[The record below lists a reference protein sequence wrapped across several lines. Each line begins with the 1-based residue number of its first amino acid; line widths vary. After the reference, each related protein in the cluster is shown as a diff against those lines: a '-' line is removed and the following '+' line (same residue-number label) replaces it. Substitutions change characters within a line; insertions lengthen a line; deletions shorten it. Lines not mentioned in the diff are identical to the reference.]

1 MNIKDI
7 MEMQLKEE
15 MENSVVKVIKQK
27 EKLVRDTVVK
37 KKKKK
42 CGVVFDVK
50 DEVKPIKYEREKF
63 DRVSQ
68 ESD

>member
-42 CGVVFDVK
+42 VWGSV
-50 DEVKPIKYEREKF
+50 
-63 DRVSQ
+63 
-68 ESD
+68 

>member
-15 MENSVVKVIKQK
+15 MENYVLKVIKQK
-27 EKLVRDTVVK
+27 EKLVGDTLE
-37 KKKKK
+37 KKK

>member
-42 CGVVFDVK
+42 SVG
-50 DEVKPIKYEREKF
+50 
-63 DRVSQ
+63 
-68 ESD
+68 